1 MEKVHEKKKPLMFK
15 PLNQIICDFCGFK
28 VMVKYDVHLT
38 SRTGVNS

>member
-1 MEKVHEKKKPLMFK
+1 MVKVHEKKKPLMFK
-15 PLNQIICDFCGFK
+15 PLNQIICDFCDFK

>member
-1 MEKVHEKKKPLMFK
+1 MVNVHEKKKPLMSK
-15 PLNQIICDFCGFK
+15 PLQQIICDFCDFK